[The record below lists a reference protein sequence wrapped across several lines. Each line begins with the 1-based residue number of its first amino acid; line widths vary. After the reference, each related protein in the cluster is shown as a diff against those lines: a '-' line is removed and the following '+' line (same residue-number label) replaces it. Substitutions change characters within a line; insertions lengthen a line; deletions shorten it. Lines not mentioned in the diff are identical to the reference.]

1 MMNALVKEFEGSV
14 AFYHL
19 IVTFYNFSLESLRA
33 YFGKFGEIADSV
45 IMKDKNTNEPR
56 YA

>member
-1 MMNALVKEFEGSV
+1 MIGSILQ
-14 AFYHL
+14 YL
-19 IVTFYNFSLESLRA
+19 TFDLLNLSLESLRA

-56 YA
+56 YAILY